1 MLLPAQVSRD
11 GETRHDGKASGEGWK
26 SGCNG
31 ADFNY
36 YASQFST
43 TELNGVFYR
52 TPPPETVRN
61 WRDECRRMMRGRAG
75 VTPLVPLMGL
85 SRSSQNSI
93 SGKTMRLGLVR
104 SIPNSTASRSLRR
117 SGRFLVA
124 WLRLCRLLARN
135 LMSTGDLISTYAR
148 SGAIRIQ
155 TYRDENRARHFDL
168 VSAGERPRTV
178 DLVLLFSSGMLV
190 FGGTCA
196 LLLPFASTASGLYQW
211 FH

>member
-1 MLLPAQVSRD
+1 
-11 GETRHDGKASGEGWK
+11 
-26 SGCNG
+26 
-31 ADFNY
+31 
-36 YASQFST
+36 
-43 TELNGVFYR
+43 
-52 TPPPETVRN
+52 
-61 WRDECRRMMRGRAG
+61 
-75 VTPLVPLMGL
+75 
-85 SRSSQNSI
+85 
-93 SGKTMRLGLVR
+93 
-104 SIPNSTASRSLRR
+104 
-117 SGRFLVA
+117 
-124 WLRLCRLLARN
+124 
-135 LMSTGDLISTYAR
+135 MSTGDLISTYAR